1 MGGVFTDKFI
11 VQRLT
16 EMRWMAVS
24 STEEDGRVYENARIL
39 VALRESLKKLQI
51 YYEGVVRS
59 ECPPLVPNEPHP
71 RYFPY
76 RTSFASEDETLTH
89 IRYQRS
95 LEDDA
100 RCVTYLANIIK
111 AEEGDEAEGERSAPP
126 EQVVVKFVGRYGI
139 DVHKFLADKGW
150 APRLRYYGRLRETM
164 GSDEIRRPGQRA
176 AAGLYLESNV
186 VHMVVMDYIDEQPKK
201 RPADAGAQIEEVL
214 TELHANG
221 YVFGDLRE
229 PNILFGADLKVKLID
244 FDWSGRYEMK
254 NGDEMKNT
262 DGVEDGEGRYAHYP
276 LAMSTRS
283 EMWEEGMKR
292 LRPIRPEHD
301 LDMLKKL
308 QW

>member
-1 MGGVFTDKFI
+1 
-11 VQRLT
+11 
-16 EMRWMAVS
+16 MAVS

-186 VHMVVMDYIDEQPKK
+186 VHMVVEKHGRRRGRRGALRTLSVGDVDEI
-201 RPADAGAQIEEVL
+201 GNV
-214 TELHANG
+214 G
-221 YVFGDLRE
+221 
-229 PNILFGADLKVKLID
+229 
-244 FDWSGRYEMK
+244 GRYETSET
-254 NGDEMKNT
+254 N
-262 DGVEDGEGRYAHYP
+262 
-276 LAMSTRS
+276 STRT
-283 EMWEEGMKR
+283 
-292 LRPIRPEHD
+292 RPGYA
-301 LDMLKKL
+301 
-308 QW
+308 